1 MRKIF
6 TSTRSNMIKSASPLN
21 FQTLS
26 NCPLFPGGHDMT
38 QIKST
43 WGSRDGKYAE
53 SVEWLSFIQRY
64 QNYLVLAKID
74 SKKGLRK
81 AKNN

>member
-1 MRKIF
+1 M
-6 TSTRSNMIKSASPLN
+6 
-21 FQTLS
+21 
-26 NCPLFPGGHDMT
+26 FPGGPDTT
-38 QIKST
+38 QINST
-43 WGSRDGKYAE
+43 WGSRDGKYVG

-64 QNYLVLAKID
+64 QSHLVLAKIN